1 MTYHLAAAS
10 GDLSA
15 IAPRFGVLCCLPATF
30 LVISGLVLHRLPKA
44 DHSGIYGDKGL
55 RLFSALILSTCAGL
69 IAGAILVI
77 PSGLDLTVL
86 TGALVFSASA
96 AAITWLS
103 REALACAL
111 LCVGA
116 MFLTA
121 GAVISLSAMFF
132 PQDFMSGSMTSLTSY
147 FTTSL
152 VTFLF
157 PGLVSAG
164 IVAFVAVQSQRPHPA
179 TNTADAALADAPSSS
194 PTPRYSNSRSSV

>member
-55 RLFSALILSTCAGL
+55 RLSSALILSMCAGL
-69 IAGAILVI
+69 ISGAILVI

-147 FTTSL
+147 FTTPWS
-152 VTFLF
+152 
-157 PGLVSAG
+157 
-164 IVAFVAVQSQRPHPA
+164 
-179 TNTADAALADAPSSS
+179 PSSYPAWS
-194 PTPRYSNSRSSV
+194 ARGL

>member
-1 MTYHLAAAS
+1 MTYHLATAS
-10 GDLSA
+10 GELGA

-30 LVISGLVLHRLPKA
+30 LVISAVVLHRLLKV
-44 DHSGIYGDKGL
+44 DHSGIYGNKGL
-55 RLFSALILSTCAGL
+55 RLSSAIILSMCAGL

-86 TGALVFSASA
+86 TGALVFSTSA

-103 REALACAL
+103 REAIACAL

-121 GAVISLSAMFF
+121 GTVISLSALFF
-132 PQDFMSGSMTSLTSY
+132 PQDFMIGSMTSLSSY
-147 FTTSL
+147 FTTAL

-164 IVAFVAVQSQRPHPA
+164 IVAFVAVQNQHPHDA
-179 TNTADAALADAPSSS
+179 ANTADAALADAPSSS
-194 PTPRYSNSRSSV
+194 PMPHYSNSRSSV